1 MKTVNFLLLSCILV
15 GSLFSQGVFL
25 FPERPVLSALAQLE
39 LKSTDARVLI
49 KNGVATVTLQHIFYN
64 PTSQR
69 IEGEYVFFIPGEGQL
84 KDFYIYIDGEKV
96 KGTVLDAREARG
108 TYEEIVRR
116 IKDPALL
123 EYAGQGIFKTSIF
136 PIEPKDERKIEFCYS
151 SILDYQSNQI
161 KFQLPLRQGGLKVF
175 ENLHLSMEIGDDQP
189 LGDIY
194 SPSHPIQLE
203 RPNSHTAKISL
214 ENSNGQN
221 DKDFV
226 LYYSLAEQEMNCTL
240 ISFRPRTD
248 RDGYF
253 LMILSLNDMVNKFR
267 SPAKDIIFVID
278 VSGSMQGE
286 KISQAKEALKFCVNS
301 LSNDDRFDI
310 ISFSSTVDIFQ
321 GNLQKATGDAKEN
334 ASYYID
340 NLSAAGGTNI
350 QEALKRALQ
359 EKKVVDERE
368 TSIIFLTDGLPT
380 EGETNIQ
387 QILQQASQLIK
398 DRTRIFTFGVGYDV
412 NTFLLD
418 KLALDTQGSSVYV
431 KPNENIEVVVSNFY
445 SKISHPV
452 FTELS
457 LDFGNARVYDIY
469 PVKLPNI
476 FKGERLTILGRY
488 RSPGEVKIKL
498 SGRQQG
504 TRRSFDFTKSFPL
517 RESDNDFIANLW
529 ANRKVYHLLT
539 EIRFKGENPELVES
553 VKAIGKEYGI
563 VTPYTSYLV
572 TEQQR
577 ELQVLANEVAAG
589 TASISQQRIAQR
601 DMKRKKQAVIDEESI
616 GSPQFFD
623 ALVASPA
630 AAEKSS
636 GKGAVMSSRVLKKME
651 HADKEIEMLL
661 NIQRIGEKTFYL
673 KNGCWVDSDVKPLT
687 AVDRHLIYLSDEYF
701 HLLYKNPDLRRILSL
716 GENIIFEWQGIIYQ
730 ISAQ

>member
-1 MKTVNFLLLSCILV
+1 MKTVNFLLLSYMLT
-15 GSLFSQGVFL
+15 GSLFSQGIFL
-25 FPERPVLSALAQLE
+25 FPERPAQAALTQLE
-39 LKSTDARVLI
+39 LKSTEARVVI
-49 KNGVATVTLQHIFYN
+49 KNGVAMVTLQHIFYN

-69 IEGEYVFFIPGEGQL
+69 IEGEYIFFIPGEGQL
-84 KDFYIYIDGEKV
+84 NDFYLYIDGEKV
-96 KGTVLDAREARG
+96 KGTVLDAREARR
-108 TYEEIVRR
+108 TFEEIVRR

-123 EYAGQGIFKTSIF
+123 EYAGQGIYKTSIF
-136 PIEPKDERKIEFCYS
+136 PIEPKNERKVELCYS

-175 ENLHLSMEIGDDQP
+175 ENLHLSMEISDDQP

-194 SPSHPIQLE
+194 SPSHSIRLE
-203 RPNSHTAKISL
+203 RLNPHTAKISL

-226 LYYSLAEQEMNCTL
+226 LYYSLAIQEMNCTL
-240 ISFRPRTD
+240 IPFRPRTD

-253 LMILSLNDMVNKFR
+253 LMILSPNDGVNKFR
-267 SPAKDIIFVID
+267 PPAKDIIFVID

-286 KISQAKEALKFCVNS
+286 KINQAKEALKFCVNS
-301 LSNDDRFDI
+301 LSTNDRFDI
-310 ISFSSTVDIFQ
+310 ISFSSTVDMFQ

-334 ASYYID
+334 ANYYID
-340 NLSAAGGTNI
+340 NLYPSGGTNI

-359 EKKVVDERE
+359 EKRMVDEWE

-387 QILQQASQLIK
+387 QILQQTSQLIK

-418 KLALDTQGSSVYV
+418 KLALDTHGGSVYV
-431 KPNENIEVVVSNFY
+431 KTSENIEVVVSGFY
-445 SKISHPV
+445 SKISQPV

-457 LDFGNARVYDIY
+457 LDFENAGVYDIY
-469 PVKLPNI
+469 PVKLPDI

-498 SGRQQG
+498 SGKQQG
-504 TRRSFDFTKSFPL
+504 NNRSFDFNKLFPQ
-517 RESDNDFIANLW
+517 RESDNDFIATLW

-553 VKAIGKEYGI
+553 IKAIGKEYGI

-577 ELQVLANEVAAG
+577 ELQVLANEVTAG
-589 TASISQQRIAQR
+589 TASISQQRMAQQER
-601 DMKRKKQAVIDEESI
+601 KRQKQVEIDEESI

-623 ALVASPA
+623 ALIASPA
-630 AAEKSS
+630 AADKSS
-636 GKGAVMSSRVLKKME
+636 GKRAVMSSRIMKKME
-651 HADKEIEMLL
+651 LAEKEMDVLL
-661 NIQRIGEKTFYL
+661 NVQRIGERTFYL
-673 KNGCWVDSDVKPLT
+673 KNGCWVDSEVKALM

-701 HLLYKNPDLRRILSL
+701 HLLYKNPDLKKILSL

-730 ISAQ
+730 ISTR

>member
-1 MKTVNFLLLSCILV
+1 MKAVNFLLLSCILA

-25 FPERPVLSALAQLE
+25 FPERPAQPALTQLE
-39 LKSTDARVLI
+39 LKSTDARVVI
-49 KNGVATVTLQHIFYN
+49 KNGVATVTQQHIFYN

-84 KDFYIYIDGEKV
+84 KDFYLYIDGEKV

-123 EYAGQGIFKTSIF
+123 EYAGQGIYKTSIF
-136 PIEPKDERKIEFCYS
+136 PIEPKNERKIEFCYS

-175 ENLHLSMEIGDDQP
+175 ENLHLSMEISDDQP

-194 SPSHPIQLE
+194 SPSHSIQLD
-203 RPNSHTAKISL
+203 RPNPHNARISL

-226 LYYSLAEQEMNCTL
+226 LYYSLAVQEMNCTL

-253 LMILSLNDMVNKFR
+253 LMILSPNEMVNKFR
-267 SPAKDIIFVID
+267 PPAKDIIFVID

-301 LSNDDRFDI
+301 LSTDDRFDI
-310 ISFSSTVDIFQ
+310 ISFSSTVNMFQ
-321 GNLQKATGDAKEN
+321 GNLQKATDDTKEN
-334 ASYYID
+334 AGYYID
-340 NLSAAGGTNI
+340 NLYAACGTNI
-350 QEALKRALQ
+350 QEALKQALQ
-359 EKKVVDERE
+359 EKRVVDERE

-387 QILQQASQLIK
+387 QILQQTSQLIK
-398 DRTRIFTFGVGYDV
+398 DGTRIFTFGVGYDV

-431 KPNENIEVVVSNFY
+431 KPNENIEVVVSGFY

-457 LDFGNARVYDIY
+457 LDFGDARVYDLY
-469 PVKLPNI
+469 PVKLPTI

-498 SGRQQG
+498 SGKQQG
-504 TRRSFDFTKSFPL
+504 NNRHFDFDKSFPR

-553 VKAIGKEYGI
+553 IKAIGKEYGI

-577 ELQVLANEVAAG
+577 ELQALANEVTAG
-589 TASISQQRIAQR
+589 TASISQQRLAHR
-601 DMKRKKQAVIDEESI
+601 ERKRQKQAEIDEESI
-616 GSPQFFD
+616 GSQQFFD
-623 ALVASPA
+623 ALIASPA
-630 AAEKSS
+630 AADKSS
-636 GKGAVMSSRVLKKME
+636 GKGAVMSSRVMKKME
-651 HADKEIEMLL
+651 QADKEIDVLL

-673 KNGCWVDSDVKPLT
+673 KNGCWVDSEVKSLT
-687 AVDRHLIYLSDEYF
+687 AAGHHLIYLSDEYF
-701 HLLYKNPDLRRILSL
+701 HLLYQNPDLKKILAL

-730 ISAQ
+730 ISAR

>member
-1 MKTVNFLLLSCILV
+1 MKAVNFLLLGCILA

-25 FPERPVLSALAQLE
+25 FPERPMQPGAIQLE
-39 LKSTDARVLI
+39 LKSTDATAMI
-49 KNGVATVTLQHIFYN
+49 KNGVAHVTLQQIFYN

-69 IEGEYVFFIPGEGQL
+69 IEGEYAFFIPGEGQL
-84 KDFYIYIDGEKV
+84 KDFYLYIDGEKV

-136 PIEPKDERKIEFCYS
+136 PIEPKNERKIEFCFS

-161 KFQLPLRQGGLKVF
+161 KFHLPLRQGGLKPF
-175 ENLHLSMEIGDDQP
+175 ENLRLSIEISDDQP

-203 RPNSHTAKISL
+203 RPNPRTAKISL
-214 ENSNGQN
+214 EESDGQN
-221 DKDFV
+221 DKDFI
-226 LYYSLAEQEMNCTL
+226 LYYSLAAQEMNCTL

-253 LMILSLNDMVNKFR
+253 FMILSPNDMANKFR
-267 SPAKDIIFVID
+267 PPAKDVVFVID

-286 KISQAKEALKFCVNS
+286 KLIQAREALKFCVNS
-301 LSNDDRFDI
+301 LSTDDRFDI
-310 ISFSSTVDIFQ
+310 ISFSSTVDMFQ
-321 GNLQKATGDAKEN
+321 GNLQKATRDAKEN

-340 NLSAAGGTNI
+340 NLGAAGGTNI

-387 QILQQASQLIK
+387 QILQQVNQLTK
-398 DRTRIFTFGVGYDV
+398 DKTRIFTFGVGYDV

-431 KPNENIEVVVSNFY
+431 KPNENIEFIVSGFY
-445 SKISHPV
+445 SKVFQPI

-457 LDFGNARVYDIY
+457 LDFGTARVYDIY
-469 PVKLPNI
+469 PVKLPPI
-476 FKGERLTILGRY
+476 FKGERLTILGRF

-498 SGRQQG
+498 SGKQQG
-504 TRRSFDFTKSFPL
+504 NNRIFDFNKSFPQ
-517 RESDNDFIANLW
+517 RESENDFIANLW

-553 VKAIGKEYGI
+553 IKAIGKEYGI

-577 ELQVLANEVAAG
+577 ELQVLANEVMAG
-589 TASISQQRIAQR
+589 TASISQQRIDQQER
-601 DMKRKKQAVIDEESI
+601 KRQKQAEIDEESI
-616 GSPQFFD
+616 GSKQFFD
-623 ALVASPA
+623 ALIASPA

-636 GKGAVMSSRVLKKME
+636 GKGAVMSSRVMKKME
-651 HADKEIEMLL
+651 HAEKELNVLL

-673 KNGCWVDSDVKPLT
+673 KNGCWVDSDVKSLL
-687 AVDRHLIYLSDEYF
+687 AVDRHLIYLSDEHF
-701 HLLYKNPDLRRILSL
+701 HLLYNNPDLRKILAL

-730 ISAQ
+730 ISAR